1 MQVTPVVNYNNKF
14 RPSFQSNSRVV
25 RDKVG
30 NLLYRN
36 TTNFFRSDLNWEAF
50 VSFLHRKYKN
60 ADKVN
65 TYCFGCSDGSEPMSL
80 FMLLKEKFPHDN
92 SKFFPIQAKDIDN
105 TIIYWAKGEYSSLGI
120 YDYEMINM
128 HTGQKF
134 DKYFK
139 MSKQALGEDPIPV
152 KKMMDFNR
160 YIQYSVGNI
169 SHGISTIPSENS
181 IVMCRNFWP
190 YLRSNSDKLLLARQL
205 AAKLKNNCTV
215 VVGNYDRS
223 AGAHKLLRSVGFIPV
238 DDIPNVFENSPKSV
252 TLW

>member
-50 VSFLHRKYKN
+50 VRFLHRKYEN
-60 ADKVN
+60 ASKVN

-92 SKFFPIQAKDIDN
+92 SKFFPIQAKDIDS
-105 TIIYWAKGEYSSLGI
+105 TVIYAARGSYISLGI
-120 YDYEMINM
+120 YDYTMINM
-128 HTGQKF
+128 FTGQKF
-134 DKYFK
+134 QKYFK
-139 MSKQALGEDPIPV
+139 MPNMAFGEDPIPV

>member
-1 MQVTPVVNYNNKF
+1 MLITPVSNCNYNTK
-14 RPSFQSNSRVV
+14 PSFQSNSRVV

-50 VSFLHRKYKN
+50 VSFLRKKYRN
-60 ADKVN
+60 ANKVN

-80 FMLLKEKFPHDN
+80 VMLLKERFPN
-92 SKFFPIQAKDIDN
+92 SNAKFFPIQAKDIDS
-105 TIIYWAKGEYSSLGI
+105 TVIYAARGSYTSLGI
-120 YDYEMINM
+120 YDYTMINM
-128 HTGQKF
+128 FTGQKF
-134 DKYFK
+134 QKYFK
-139 MSKQALGEDPIPV
+139 MPNMAFGEDPIPV

-190 YLRSNSDKLLLARQL
+190 YLRSNSDRLMLVKQL
-205 AAKLKNNCTV
+205 AAQLRNNCTI
-215 VVGNYDRS
+215 VVGNYDRT
-223 AGAHKLLRSVGFIPV
+223 AGVHNLLKSVGFTPV
-238 DDIPNVFENSPKSV
+238 EGVANVFENKSRLV
-252 TLW
+252 TLL

>member
-1 MQVTPVVNYNNKF
+1 MQVTPVTNLNYNF

-36 TTNFFRSDLNWEAF
+36 TTNFFRSDLNWDAF
-50 VSFLHRKYKN
+50 VRFLHRKYEN
-60 ADKVN
+60 ASKVN

-80 FMLLKEKFPHDN
+80 IMLLKEKFPHNN

-105 TIIYWAKGEYSSLGI
+105 TIIYWAQGEYSSLGL
-120 YDYEMINM
+120 YDYAMINM

-134 DKYFK
+134 EKYFAR
-139 MSKQALGEDPIPV
+139 SGRVLSDEPVPV
-152 KKMMDFNR
+152 KKNMNFDP
-160 YIQYSVGNI
+160 YIKYSVGDIRQDI
-169 SHGISTIPSENS
+169 SKIPSENS

-190 YLRSNSDKLLLARQL
+190 YLHSNSDRLLLVRQL
-205 AAKLKNNCTV
+205 AAKLKSNCTV
-215 VVGNYDRS
+215 VVGDYDRA
-223 AGAHKLLRSVGFIPV
+223 AGAHKLLRSVGFNSV
-238 DDIPNVFENSPKSV
+238 DNIPNVFENSPKSV